1 MGDIPPSTRIINRK
15 VADMKAY
22 VLIKIRA
29 GEVKDVVR
37 SLQKVEGVR
46 EAHMT
51 FGPYDAVAEVETTDV
66 AKLGDIAASEIQTIS
81 GVEQT
86 LTCLAVD
93 L

>member
-1 MGDIPPSTRIINRK
+1 
-15 VADMKAY
+15 MKAF

-29 GEVKDVVR
+29 GEVKEVVR
-37 SLQKVEGVR
+37 QLRKIDTVV

-51 FGPYDAVAEVETTDV
+51 FGPYDAVAVVDSTD
-66 AKLGDIAASEIQTIS
+66 LGAIGALIASSIQPIP

-93 L
+93 V

>member
-1 MGDIPPSTRIINRK
+1 
-15 VADMKAY
+15 MKAY

-37 SLQKVEGVR
+37 SLCKVEGVT

-51 FGPYDAVAEVETTDV
+51 FGPYDAVAVVETADI
-66 AKLGDIAASEIQTIS
+66 AKLGAITASAIQPIP
-81 GVEQT
+81 GIEQT

>member
-1 MGDIPPSTRIINRK
+1 
-15 VADMKAY
+15 MKAY
-22 VLIKIRA
+22 IMIKVRA
-29 GEVKDVVR
+29 GDVKDVVNHLR
-37 SLQKVEGVR
+37 KIQDVI

-51 FGPYDAVAEVETTDV
+51 FGPYDAVAVVETADI
-66 AKLGDIAASEIQTIS
+66 AKLGRITALEIQPIP

>member
-1 MGDIPPSTRIINRK
+1 
-15 VADMKAY
+15 MKAY

-29 GEVKDVVR
+29 GEVKEVVR
-37 SLQKVEGVR
+37 QLRKVEGVV

-51 FGPYDAVAEVETTDV
+51 FGPYDAVAVVDTPDV
-66 AKLGDIAASEIQTIS
+66 ARLGAVTASAIQPIP

>member
-1 MGDIPPSTRIINRK
+1 
-15 VADMKAY
+15 MKAY
-22 VLIKIRA
+22 IMIKVRA
-29 GEVKDVVR
+29 GDVKDVVAHLR
-37 SLQKVEGVR
+37 KIQDVV

-51 FGPYDAVAEVETTDV
+51 FGPYDAVAVVETADI
-66 AKLGDIAASEIQTIS
+66 AKLGRITALEIQPIP

>member
-1 MGDIPPSTRIINRK
+1 
-15 VADMKAY
+15 MKAY

-37 SLQKVEGVR
+37 QLCKLEGIV

-51 FGPYDAVAEVETTDV
+51 FGPYDAVAVVDTQDIT
-66 AKLGDIAASEIQTIS
+66 KLGAITASAIQPIP

-93 L
+93 VP